1 MANAFGSASSR
12 PAMSLTSSAVTERIR
27 SMRSKG
33 ASRGRP
39 KISDLASR
47 FIRAAEDSS
56 PRTIDPDSWE
66 TISSSS
72 DRLGASWASR
82 SHLVTF
88 VHRQLDDVL
97 SVLGCESTV
106 DAEGVGVREL
116 Y

>member
-1 MANAFGSASSR
+1 
-12 PAMSLTSSAVTERIR
+12 
-27 SMRSKG
+27 MRSKG
-33 ASRGRP
+33 ASSGRP

-82 SHLVTF
+82 SHSAQGQV
-88 VHRQLDDVL
+88 DDGL
-97 SVLGCESTV
+97 SVLGRAAGV
-106 DAEGVGVREL
+106 DAEGAGSP
-116 Y
+116 